1 MAKRSAVDVAQG
13 AWVVLIEAATSFSR
27 NNNLRSASSM
37 AFTTMLALI
46 PALFLLTSL
55 LGTAIGSSENALL
68 KTRALAEQLI
78 PRFSEVVIKEVG
90 QIANFGTTL
99 SLANLLLLLWSITP
113 LVSSIR
119 SAIETIFK
127 VPATHS
133 FVARKALDIIIV
145 VTLVTA
151 FSVVAAAGVV
161 LNVFVRIGKAT
172 LVSSLAATAASV
184 AAIVIVVFLVLLMY
198 LVFMPRVR
206 WPHLLAGSA
215 TTAALWLVMRPAFSL
230 FLTYN
235 PGFGLAFG
243 SFKSLFIVIIWIYYS
258 QAVFLFGAEVTA
270 AMSRRDSIMIRR
282 LMEGKRMVPAGGRS
296 RFVTSLEKG
305 RTIFAEGDSGS
316 EMYFV
321 LKGSVSI
328 RKDDREI
335 AVIPAGKH
343 FGEMSFLLAEP
354 RAAAAVAGEDCEL
367 IVIDSRN
374 IELLMREF
382 PGYIRDMLTEMARR
396 LKETNALL
404 Q

>member
-1 MAKRSAVDVAQG
+1 LRGIQIDVPEKQFLR
-13 AWVVLIEAATSFSR
+13 VVLIEAATSFSR

-37 AFTTMLALI
+37 AFNTMLALI

-55 LGTAIGSSENALL
+55 LGTAIGSSESALL
-68 KTRALAEQLI
+68 KTRALAEQFI
-78 PRFSEVVIKEVG
+78 PRFSEVVIREVG
-90 QIANFGTTL
+90 QIAAFGTTL
-99 SLANLLLLLWSITP
+99 SLVNLLLLLWSITP
-113 LVSSIR
+113 LVGSIR
-119 SAIETIFK
+119 TAIETIFK
-127 VPATHS
+127 TPVAHS
-133 FVARKALDIIIV
+133 FVARKVLDIIIV
-145 VTLVTA
+145 LTLVTA
-151 FSVVAAAGVV
+151 FSVIAALGVV
-161 LNVFVRIGKAT
+161 LNVFVQIGKVT
-172 LVSSLAATAASV
+172 LVSSLAASV
-184 AAIVIVVFLVLLMY
+184 AAVVVVVFLVLLIY

-206 WPHLLAGSA
+206 WPHLLAGSV

-230 FLTYN
+230 FLTFN

-258 QAVFLFGAEVTA
+258 QAVFLFGAEVTS
-270 AMSRRDSIMIRR
+270 AMSRKDSIMIRR

-296 RFVTSLEKG
+296 RFVSSLEPG
-305 RTIFAEGDSGS
+305 RTIFEEGDSGS

-328 RKDDREI
+328 RKEGREI

-354 RAAAAVAGEDCEL
+354 RTAAAVAGEDCEL

-396 LKETNALL
+396 LKETNALV